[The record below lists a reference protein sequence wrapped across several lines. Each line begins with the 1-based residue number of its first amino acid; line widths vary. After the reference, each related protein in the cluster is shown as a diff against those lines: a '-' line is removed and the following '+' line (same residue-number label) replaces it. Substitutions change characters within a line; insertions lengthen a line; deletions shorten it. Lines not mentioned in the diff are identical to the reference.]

1 MSTKEWFYCPT
12 DSSVGGYQEMTFD
25 DENQNPVLIQID
37 SPVEYQVIRDE
48 QFHQVKIAIDA
59 KEFDSLAIAWC
70 KKRKL
75 HGALGGP
82 VGKEFGSPDSEY

>member
-12 DSSVGGYQEMTFD
+12 ESSVGGYQEMTFD
-25 DENQNPVLIQID
+25 YENQNPVLIQID
-37 SPVEYQVIRDE
+37 SPVEYQVIKDE
-48 QFHQVKIAIDA
+48 HFHQVKIAIDA

-82 VGKEFGSPDSEY
+82 VGKEFGSPDSKC

>member
-1 MSTKEWFYCPT
+1 
-12 DSSVGGYQEMTFD
+12 MTFD
-25 DENQNPVLIQID
+25 DENQNPVLIQIE
-37 SPVEYQVIRDE
+37 SPVEYQVIKDE
-48 QFHQVKIAIDA
+48 QLHQVKIAIDA
-59 KEFDSLAIAWC
+59 IEFDRLAIAWC

>member
-1 MSTKEWFYCPT
+1 
-12 DSSVGGYQEMTFD
+12 MTFD
-25 DENQNPVLIQID
+25 YENQNPVLIQID
-37 SPVEYQVIRDE
+37 SPVEYQVIKDE

-82 VGKEFGSPDSEY
+82 

>member
-1 MSTKEWFYCPT
+1 MSTKEWFFCPPE
-12 DSSVGGYQEMTFD
+12 SSVGGYQDMTFD
-25 DENQNPVLIQID
+25 HENQNPVLIQID
-37 SPVEYQVIRDE
+37 NPEEYQVLKDE

-70 KKRKL
+70 KKRNL

-82 VGKEFGSPDSEY
+82 VGKEFGSPESEY